1 VKTILLSLLFCASLC
16 AQNLSI
22 KVHDPTGRNPDAPL
36 SSAYLFPDTPV
47 GSGSSV
53 VLRISNPSPNP
64 VELVTVVLSNGSDFT
79 KINPNFTITGLAI
92 DKVLSPNSSNFDEFT
107 VNFTPTAMGSASGIL
122 QAVFLTQQNGCDF
135 SSTSSPCPSETFNFP
150 AVQGTGLAPALT
162 VSYSGPNGS
171 GVLYPDTTYPLNFG
185 NISTGAT
192 STVNF
197 ILSNETAA
205 AVSTPTIALQT
216 GVFLSSAF
224 SSTAS
229 ALPASI
235 PAHSSVNFNIT
246 FAPGQTGLSTATLT
260 IGPNFYPLS
269 GTGIVVADTDALQI
283 SYSDANGVRTLP
295 QAATPISFGQVTP
308 GGSGNSTLTFYVTNP
323 SISFNPITVSSLT
336 ATGAGFAIVSAPATP
351 VNIQPG
357 QSISFQLVFSPSGPG
372 TYTGTLSIGT
382 RQFSL
387 TAQSTNPLAS
397 NVSFQIDQSP
407 LASQQ
412 QAHLSLQLSSP
423 APVKLIPTLSM
434 EFTSL
439 VSGITNDPAINF
451 VASSGRQL
459 QVTFESGSQTGTFNG
474 QSALTFQ
481 TGTTAGTLKFTLAFP
496 DGTTATKSFT
506 IAPAAVQ
513 ITSAQALRQS
523 PNLVLNL
530 TGYDNTYSIGNLV
543 FTFYDSDGKVITP
556 NGISVEAGSSFHQF
570 FFTNNQTGGAFTLQA
585 KFPVNGDVTKIGS
598 VSAAIAN
605 SLAATTSKSNFQ

>member
-1 VKTILLSLLFCASLC
+1 VKAILLALLFCASVC
-16 AQNLSI
+16 AQSLSI
-22 KVHDPTGRNPDAPL
+22 VVHDPTGRTPDAPL
-36 SSAYLFPDTPV
+36 TAAYPFPDTRV
-47 GSGSSV
+47 YSGSSV
-53 VLRISNPSPNP
+53 VLRISNPSSTP
-64 VELVTVVLSNGSDFT
+64 VELVTVMLSNGSDFT
-79 KINPNFTITGLAI
+79 TINPNFTITGLAV
-92 DKVLSPNSSNFDEFT
+92 DKTLSPNSSNFDEFT
-107 VNFTPTAMGSASGIL
+107 VNFTPTAAAFASGIL
-122 QAVFLTQQNGCDF
+122 QAIILKQQNGCSF
-135 SSTSSPCPSETFNFP
+135 SSTSSPCPSDNPNLGT
-150 AVQGTGLAPALT
+150 VQGTGLAPSLM

-192 STVNF
+192 STINF
-197 ILSNETAA
+197 TLSNQTSTALT
-205 AVSTPTIALQT
+205 TPTVALQT
-216 GVFLSSAF
+216 GIFLSSAF
-224 SSTAS
+224 SLTAS

-235 PAHSSVNFNIT
+235 PANSSVSFSIT
-246 FAPGQTGLSTATLT
+246 FAPGQTGLSTATLM
-260 IGPNFYPLS
+260 IGQNFYPMS

-295 QAATPISFGQVTP
+295 QAATPISFGQVAA
-308 GGSGNSTLTFYVTNP
+308 GASASSALTFYVTNP
-323 SISFNPITVSSLT
+323 SVSFNPITVSTLT
-336 ATGAGFAIVSAPATP
+336 ASGAGFSIASAPATP
-351 VNIQPG
+351 VNLQPG
-357 QSISFQLVFSPSGPG
+357 QSISFQLVFSPSSAG

-387 TAQSTNPLAS
+387 TAKSAS
-397 NVSFQIDQSP
+397 SLDVSFQIDQSP

-423 APVKLIPTLSM
+423 APVKLIPTLTM
-434 EFTSL
+434 EFMSL

-451 VASSGRQL
+451 LASSGRQL
-459 QVTFESGSQTGTFNG
+459 QITFDSGSQTGTFNG

-506 IAPAAVQ
+506 VTPAAVQ

-543 FTFYDSDGKVITP
+543 FTFYDTDGKVVTP

-605 SLAATTSKSNFQ
+605 SVAATTSKSNFQ